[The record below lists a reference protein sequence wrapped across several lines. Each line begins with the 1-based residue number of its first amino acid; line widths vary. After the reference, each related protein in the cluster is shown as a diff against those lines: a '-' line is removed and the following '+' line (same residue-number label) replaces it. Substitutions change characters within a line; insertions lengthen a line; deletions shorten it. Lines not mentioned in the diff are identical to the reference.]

1 MEKHRALFPNRN
13 RAAFGILSK
22 SPKKENIMTTHL
34 RALIIDDEELARR
47 LTKEYLR
54 SHSDIEII
62 GECENGLEAVE
73 AISGLHADL
82 IFLDIQMPK
91 LNGFEVLEAT
101 GRKDGVIFTTAY
113 DQYALKAFD
122 QHAIDYLLKPYSQQR
137 FDEALQ
143 KARKLLGQS
152 SNAVQELVAQANA
165 KSERLIVRD
174 RGQTHF
180 IPVEKIDY
188 IEAQDDYVQIFFDG
202 KSLLKTQS
210 LSDLEKQLNPAHF
223 VRIHRSTIIRLQA
236 FKCLERAS
244 KDSYHAVMHMGVN
257 LPISRSGYDRIKGM
271 L

>member
-1 MEKHRALFPNRN
+1 MNNP
-13 RAAFGILSK
+13 
-22 SPKKENIMTTHL
+22 L
-34 RALIIDDEELARR
+34 RALIIDDEDLARR

-54 SHSDIEII
+54 KHSDIEVI
-62 GECENGLEAVE
+62 GECENGLQAVE
-73 AISGLHADL
+73 AISTQQAEL

-122 QHAIDYLLKPYSQQR
+122 QHAIDYLLKPYSQTR
-137 FDEALQ
+137 FDEALN
-143 KARKLLGQS
+143 KARKLVGQQDAS
-152 SNAVQELVAQANA
+152 VQALVAHTNA
-165 KSERLIVRD
+165 TPERITVRD
-174 RGQTHF
+174 RGQTHI
-180 IPVEKIDY
+180 IPVAQIDY
-188 IEAQDDYVQIFFDG
+188 IEAQDDYVQIHYAG

-210 LSDLEKQLNPAHF
+210 LSDLEKQLDPGIF

-236 FKCLERAS
+236 LKCLERAS
-244 KDSYHAVMHMGVN
+244 KDSYQAVMHDGVN

>member
-1 MEKHRALFPNRN
+1 
-13 RAAFGILSK
+13 
-22 SPKKENIMTTHL
+22 MTTTL
-34 RALIIDDEELARR
+34 RALIIDDEDLARR
-47 LTKEYLR
+47 LTKEFLR
-54 SHSDIEII
+54 SHSDIQII
-62 GECENGLEAVE
+62 GECENGIEAVD
-73 AISGLHADL
+73 AITEHQPDL

-101 GRKDGVIFTTAY
+101 ARKDGVIFTTAY

-137 FDEALQ
+137 FDEALS

-152 SNAVQELVAQANA
+152 NPAVQALLAQTNA
-165 KSERLIVRD
+165 LPERLTVRD
-174 RGQTHF
+174 RGQTHV
-180 IPVEKIDY
+180 IPVAQIDY
-188 IEAQDDYVQIFFDG
+188 IEAQDDYVQIHFAG

-210 LSDLEKQLNPAHF
+210 LSDLEKQLDPTVF

-236 FKCLERAS
+236 LKCLERAS
-244 KDSYHAVMHMGVN
+244 KDSYQAVLHSGVN

>member
-1 MEKHRALFPNRN
+1 MN
-13 RAAFGILSK
+13 
-22 SPKKENIMTTHL
+22 TTL
-34 RALIIDDEELARR
+34 RALIIDDEDLARR

-54 SHSDIEII
+54 SHSDIQVVA
-62 GECENGLEAVE
+62 ECENGIEAVD
-73 AISGLHADL
+73 AITEHQPDL

-137 FDEALQ
+137 FDEALS
-143 KARKLLGQS
+143 KARKLLGQT
-152 SNAVQELVAQANA
+152 NPAVQALLVQTNA
-165 KSERLIVRD
+165 LPERLTVRD
-174 RGQTHF
+174 RGQTHV
-180 IPVEKIDY
+180 IPVAQIDY
-188 IEAQDDYVQIFFDG
+188 IEAQDDYVQIYFAG

-210 LSDLEKQLNPAHF
+210 LSDLEKQLDPAVF

-236 FKCLERAS
+236 LKCLERAS
-244 KDSYHAVMHMGVN
+244 KDSYQAVMHNGIN

>member
-1 MEKHRALFPNRN
+1 M
-13 RAAFGILSK
+13 S
-22 SPKKENIMTTHL
+22 TTL

-54 SHSDIEII
+54 THTDIQVI
-62 GECENGLEAVE
+62 GECEHGIE
-73 AISGLHADL
+73 AIDAITAHQPDL

-91 LNGFEVLEAT
+91 LNGFEVLAET

-137 FDEALQ
+137 FDEALN
-143 KARKLLGQS
+143 KARKLLGKTNQ
-152 SNAVQELVAQANA
+152 AVQALLTQTNA
-165 KSERLIVRD
+165 MSERLTVRD
-174 RGQTHF
+174 RGQTHV
-180 IPVEKIDY
+180 IPIEQIDY
-188 IEAQDDYVQIFFDG
+188 IEAQDDYVQIHFTG

-210 LSDLEKQLNPAHF
+210 LSDLEKQLNPAIF

-236 FKCLERAS
+236 LKCLERAN
-244 KDSYHAVMHMGVN
+244 KDSYQAVMHSGVI

>member
-1 MEKHRALFPNRN
+1 MN
-13 RAAFGILSK
+13 
-22 SPKKENIMTTHL
+22 TTL
-34 RALIIDDEELARR
+34 RALIIDDEDLARR

-54 SHSDIEII
+54 SHSDIQVVA
-62 GECENGLEAVE
+62 ECENGIEAVD
-73 AISGLHADL
+73 AITEHQPDL

-137 FDEALQ
+137 FDEALS
-143 KARKLLGQS
+143 KARKLLGQT
-152 SNAVQELVAQANA
+152 NPAVQALLVQTNA
-165 KSERLIVRD
+165 LPERLTVRD
-174 RGQTHF
+174 RGQTHV
-180 IPVEKIDY
+180 IPVAQIDY
-188 IEAQDDYVQIFFDG
+188 IEAQDDYVQIYFAG

-210 LSDLEKQLNPAHF
+210 LSDLEKQLDPAAF

-236 FKCLERAS
+236 LKCLERAS
-244 KDSYHAVMHMGVN
+244 KDSYHAVMHNGIN

>member
-1 MEKHRALFPNRN
+1 
-13 RAAFGILSK
+13 
-22 SPKKENIMTTHL
+22 
-34 RALIIDDEELARR
+34 
-47 LTKEYLR
+47 
-54 SHSDIEII
+54 
-62 GECENGLEAVE
+62 
-73 AISGLHADL
+73 
-82 IFLDIQMPK
+82 MPK

-137 FDEALQ
+137 FDEALS

-152 SNAVQELVAQANA
+152 NPAVQALLAQTNA
-165 KSERLIVRD
+165 LPERLTVRD
-174 RGQTHF
+174 RGQTHV
-180 IPVEKIDY
+180 IPVAQIDY
-188 IEAQDDYVQIFFDG
+188 IEAQDDYVQIHFAG

-210 LSDLEKQLNPAHF
+210 LSDLEKQLDPTVF

-236 FKCLERAS
+236 LKCLERAS
-244 KDSYHAVMHMGVN
+244 KDNYQAVMHSGVN